1 MRGSPRARH
10 RRLLPAH
17 VCRDDSG
24 DGSGLADKFGQI
36 EIAFANGR
44 VGNEVRNDLIFELTG
59 GAGNPAGAPY
69 RLMLNVRNS
78 TTAAAVVSPLTGLPE
93 VELVTVD
100 VSWQLYDVGNLK
112 VPVATGN
119 AIGKASLDSGYQRF
133 ARNRAIR
140 DAENRSSRVAAES
153 IRTQLAAYF
162 VNPKA
167 AAPVAAPSAAAELRH
182 SQELSRHGRGEARRR
197 RGDAHPHRPAA
208 SGAAAV
214 RPGQRTG
221 RERTRAYL
229 ARAAAGSDD
238 PFGLVRLDGDEIA
251 GDPGRLVDEAGTV
264 ALFGGRRVIS
274 LRVGS
279 RNVQPAWK
287 HCWPPRPATRWS

>member
-1 MRGSPRARH
+1 MSSPDRMNPMPT
-10 RRLLPAH
+10 RRLTRRRAAGF
-17 VCRDDSG
+17 VCAGLLALATAGCFRPMYAETTPS

-167 AAPVAAPSAAAELRH
+167 AAPVAAP
-182 SQELSRHGRGEARRR
+182 
-197 RGDAHPHRPAA
+197 
-208 SGAAAV
+208 
-214 RPGQRTG
+214 
-221 RERTRAYL
+221 
-229 ARAAAGSDD
+229 
-238 PFGLVRLDGDEIA
+238 
-251 GDPGRLVDEAGTV
+251 
-264 ALFGGRRVIS
+264 
-274 LRVGS
+274 
-279 RNVQPAWK
+279 
-287 HCWPPRPATRWS
+287 PPLPNYATPKS